1 MTTKAA
7 QRKNKLRLL
16 LIALIAGVV
25 VIISILYI
33 FIAPN
38 VRLSDDKKDAFLYIY
53 DNYSFEE
60 VVTQLDESDYMLNT
74 STFSMVARLFDYDKK
89 VRTGKYR
96 LDEGMSNL
104 SLVRKLRNGS
114 QEPVQLT
121 INNIRTR
128 NQLVKLLTRELMADS
143 AAITSLLT
151 NDSLIA
157 AYGFNRDNVVSVF
170 IPNTYEFFWDTDARE
185 LFERM
190 NKEYHRFWNDDRI
203 ARAAAIPLTPV
214 EVITLASIVEEESN
228 KSTEHPIIAGLYIN
242 RLKIGMPLQADP
254 TVRFSLNDFTIK
266 RVLFGHLRN
275 ESPYNTYRN
284 KGLPPG
290 PIRLPSINVIDAVL
304 NYTQHDYLFMSA
316 KETLNGEHNFARNGA
331 EHMMNARKYQKA
343 LDARGIR

>member
-7 QRKNKLRLL
+7 KRKNTLRLL
-16 LIALIAGVV
+16 MIVLILGVV
-25 VIISILYI
+25 AIISLLYI
-33 FIAPN
+33 VVAPN
-38 VRLSDDKKDAFLYIY
+38 VRLHDKEQDAYLYIY
-53 DNYSFEE
+53 DNFTFED
-60 VVTQLDESDYMLNT
+60 VVEQLDTGNYMLNT
-74 STFSMVARLFDYDKK
+74 GTFSLVAKLSGYDKK
-89 VRTGKYR
+89 VRTGRYR
-96 LDEGMSNL
+96 LEEGMSNI

-114 QEPVQLT
+114 QDPVKLT

-128 NQLVKLLTRELMADS
+128 DQLIKLLTRELMADAES
-143 AAITSLLT
+143 ITALLT

-157 AYGFNRDNVVSVF
+157 AYGFNRNNVISVF
-170 IPNTYEFFWDTDARE
+170 IPNTYEFFWDTDATE

-190 NKEYHRFWNDDRI
+190 NKEYHRFWTDDRI
-203 ARAAAIPLTPV
+203 ARAAAIPLTPL

-304 NYTQHDYLFMSA
+304 NYTKHDFLFMSA